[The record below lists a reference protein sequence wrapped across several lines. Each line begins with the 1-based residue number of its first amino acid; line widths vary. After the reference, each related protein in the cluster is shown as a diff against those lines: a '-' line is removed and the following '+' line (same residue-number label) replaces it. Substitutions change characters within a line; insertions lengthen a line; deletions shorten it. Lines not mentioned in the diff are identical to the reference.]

1 MVMAA
6 TYLQKKYKFEAN
18 LGILQLFYDKRIFV
32 EIFKPRK
39 SETNNVENFSSSS
52 TTGTL

>member
-39 SETNNVENFSSSS
+39 SETNVATFSSSS
-52 TTGTL
+52 TTGAL